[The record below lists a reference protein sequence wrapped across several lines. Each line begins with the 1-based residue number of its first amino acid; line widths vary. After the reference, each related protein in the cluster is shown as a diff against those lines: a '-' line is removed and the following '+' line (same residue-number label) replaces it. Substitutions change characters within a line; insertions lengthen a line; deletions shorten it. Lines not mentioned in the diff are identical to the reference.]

1 MDEERFVRFEMDA
14 HDIRDVCRNNPA
26 GCVDYRG
33 GILASIVSLYA
44 ALDALREYQ
53 ESNRRAA

>member
-14 HDIRDVCRNNPA
+14 HDLMMWCRKDPA
-26 GCVDYRG
+26 ACADYRTHLLTAG
-33 GILASIVSLYA
+33 AWIHA

-53 ESNRRAA
+53 ERNRRAA